1 MQQTHTVLDTNVL
14 RIVIGLLQRNSGYSA
29 RQEIERLNREI
40 ALDPRRLEPFGF
52 KVYSQGDEDGILE
65 EIFKRLQIQAGTFV
79 EIGVENGLECN
90 SLYLLHK
97 GWRGAW
103 IEGNPR
109 QEEPIRQK
117 FKVLFDQNRLQL
129 RLQFVYPDNINEL
142 IRSCL
147 GHEQSLD
154 FLSIDIDGNDYYL
167 LESLE
172 ILPKVLCVEYNSKWR
187 GNISKVPVYTRDNA
201 WRGTDWMGAS
211 LLALT
216 DLAHKK
222 GYKLVGT
229 NLTGANAFFVRE
241 DLVADHFVDD
251 KDVAQLYNP
260 ARYWLIFDHFHH
272 IGHPADFGP
281 YTDFFET

>member
-14 RIVIGLLQRNSGYSA
+14 RMFIGLLQRNSGYLA
-29 RQEIERLNREI
+29 RQEIERLSREL
-40 ALDPRRLEPFGF
+40 ADDPKRLEPFGF
-52 KVYSQGDEDGILE
+52 KVYSQGDEDGVLE
-65 EIFKRLQIQAGTFV
+65 EIFRRLAITKGTFI

-90 SLYLLHK
+90 TLYLLHK

-103 IEGNPR
+103 IEGNPK
-109 QEEPIRQK
+109 QEEPIKQK
-117 FKVLFDQNRLQL
+117 FKVLFEQSRLQL

-142 IRSCL
+142 IRSCVDSNQ
-147 GHEQSLD
+147 ELD
-154 FLSIDIDGNDYYL
+154 FLSIDIDGNDFYL
-167 LESLE
+167 LEALE
-172 ILPKVLCVEYNSKWR
+172 ILPKVLCIEYNSKWR
-187 GNISKVPVYTRDNA
+187 GNISKVPVYAPDNA

-211 LLALT
+211 LLS
-216 DLAHKK
+216 LAELANKK

-229 NLTGANAFFVRE
+229 NLTGANAFFVRR
-241 DLVADHFVDD
+241 DLVADHFVASE
-251 KDVAQLYNP
+251 DVAQLYNP